1 MGVVNGPALQHDL
14 DFPQPYLL
22 YIDLNVLLK
31 VVSIEIQHQ
40 VMHKIESVTDNDQG
54 KLISQLSFLKER

>member
-1 MGVVNGPALQHDL
+1 MGVVNEPALQHDL

-40 VMHKIESVTDNDQG
+40 VMHKIESVTNNDQG
-54 KLISQLSFLKER
+54 QLISQLSFLKER